1 MYIYRESKNW
11 RVLQLGLEANETALY
26 AVITAEPEVLE
37 ESDCNAQKDSA
48 WMY

>member
-26 AVITAEPEVLE
+26 VITAEPEVLE